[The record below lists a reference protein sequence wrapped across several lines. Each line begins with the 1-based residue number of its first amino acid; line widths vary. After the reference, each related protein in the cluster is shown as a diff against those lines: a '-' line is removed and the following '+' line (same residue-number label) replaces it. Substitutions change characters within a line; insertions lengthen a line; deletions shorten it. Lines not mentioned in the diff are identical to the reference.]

1 MQEIPSRALVVIPHP
16 DDGEI
21 ACGGTIAKWAQNG
34 TEIAYVLCTNGNKG
48 TDDPSMTTA
57 DLEDIRYK
65 EQVLAAKTLG
75 VETVFQLGHPDG
87 ELEDSREFRGQLVR
101 VIRSFRPEVVFAPD
115 PYRRTFYF
123 HRDHRIAGI
132 VAQDAV
138 FPYARDR
145 LHFAEHEQEGFEP
158 HKVKTLLFW
167 GAEEVDADTYFDI
180 TESIDL
186 KIQALICHSSQ
197 ISGLSESD
205 STDWLRNWNREI
217 GLKCGFKYAEE
228 FRKVTFPI

>member
-1 MQEIPSRALVVIPHP
+1 MQEIPRRALVVIPHP

-21 ACGGTIAKWAQNG
+21 ACGGTVAIWAQHG
-34 TEIAYVLCTNGNKG
+34 AEIAYVLCTNGNKG
-48 TDDPSMTTA
+48 SDDPSMTTQN
-57 DLEDIRYK
+57 LEDIRYK
-65 EQVLAAKTLG
+65 EQVSAAKTLG
-75 VETVFQLGHPDG
+75 VEEVFQLGHPDG
-87 ELEDSREFRGQLVR
+87 ELEDSREFRGQLVKA
-101 VIRSFRPEVVFAPD
+101 IRSFKPEVVFAPE

-145 LHFAEHEQEGFEP
+145 LHFVEHEKEGLPP

-167 GAEEVDADTYFDI
+167 GSEEIDTDTYIDI
-180 TESIDL
+180 TESIDI
-186 KIQALICHSSQ
+186 KIQALICHRSQ

-217 GLKCGFKYAEE
+217 GLKCGFEYAEA
-228 FRKVTFPI
+228 FRKVTFPV

>member
-1 MQEIPSRALVVIPHP
+1 MQEIPNKALVVIPHP

-21 ACGGTIAKWAQNG
+21 ACGGTVAIWAKNG

-48 TDDPSMTTA
+48 TDDLSMKPD
-57 DLEDIRYK
+57 DLANIRSK
-65 EQVLAAKTLG
+65 EQISAANTLG

-101 VIRSFRPEVVFAPD
+101 AIRSFKPEVVFAPE

-145 LHFAEHEQEGFEP
+145 LHFAEHEKEGFKP

-167 GAEEVDADTYFDI
+167 GTEDVDADTYIDI

-186 KIQALICHSSQ
+186 KIQALICHRSQ
-197 ISGLSESD
+197 ISGLAESD
-205 STDWLRNWNREI
+205 STDWLRRWNREI
-217 GLKCGFKYAEE
+217 GLKCGFEYAEA